1 VLRVEALT
9 ASYGEPGEPSVQGV
23 TLEVEAGQILAI
35 LGPNGAGKSS
45 LLKALCGRL
54 RVLGGNVRLGDLD
67 LLALPPH
74 RLASH
79 GIVYVPQGQRVRVFE
94 SMTVRENLEM
104 AGYSGARV
112 DRRRLEQALEVF
124 PRLRPL
130 LGTRAGRLSGGERQM
145 VAMARTLLT
154 DARLL
159 LIDEPSLG
167 LAPDLVDELYAR
179 LVLLKTESRAVV
191 LVDQNAGCA
200 LSVADRVCLLSGGR
214 VARVGLVGEGNWEN
228 DLLELCLEGEALE
241 PPTLPLGPGLETHS
255 KSALEMRP

>member
-1 VLRVEALT
+1 MLRVEALT

-94 SMTVRENLEM
+94 SMTVRETW
-104 AGYSGARV
+104 RW
-112 DRRRLEQALEVF
+112 
-124 PRLRPL
+124 
-130 LGTRAGRLSGGERQM
+130 RAIR
-145 VAMARTLLT
+145 
-154 DARLL
+154 
-159 LIDEPSLG
+159 
-167 LAPDLVDELYAR
+167 
-179 LVLLKTESRAVV
+179 
-191 LVDQNAGCA
+191 
-200 LSVADRVCLLSGGR
+200 
-214 VARVGLVGEGNWEN
+214 
-228 DLLELCLEGEALE
+228 
-241 PPTLPLGPGLETHS
+241 GPGLTAVAWNRPWRS
-255 KSALEMRP
+255 FPGFAPSWVPAQAASAAARGRWSPWPGPY